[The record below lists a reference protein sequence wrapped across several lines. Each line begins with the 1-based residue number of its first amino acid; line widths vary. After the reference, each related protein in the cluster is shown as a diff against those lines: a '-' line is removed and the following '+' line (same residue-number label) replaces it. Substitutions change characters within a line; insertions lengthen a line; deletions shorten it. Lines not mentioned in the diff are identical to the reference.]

1 MFHASLP
8 LLGVSSN
15 SPFFLFRPY
24 YLSYGFG
31 KSLVYDKD
39 STWGTELDDT
49 VSDIWYEDGIRNLT
63 ATMSNSQTAKFWSSS
78 DGKKSPALRGTNE
91 DDTFEYHQWDI
102 LPWDYFVFFKVSRLV
117 PEDVQRVMNYNVDEL
132 EKSDVRVI
140 SNDPR
145 KSPNVYWLKKTGVF
159 VEPRNVLRDASEVA
173 VGCIV
178 LLFGLFLFAKKKRRS
193 PLINGGKLV
202 SPYRRIPQLLRRKQ
216 VHDHEK

>member
-1 MFHASLP
+1 M
-8 LLGVSSN
+8 
-15 SPFFLFRPY
+15 
-24 YLSYGFG
+24 
-31 KSLVYDKD
+31 VYDKD

-63 ATMSNSQTAKFWSSS
+63 ATMMSNSQTTKFWSSS
-78 DGKKSPALRGTNE
+78 SAADDGKKSSSAFRGSNEE

-102 LPWDYFVFFKVSRLV
+102 LPWDHFVFFKVSRLV
-117 PEDVQRVMNYNVDEL
+117 PEDVQSVMNYNADEL
-132 EKSDVRVI
+132 ARSDVRVI

-159 VEPRNVLRDASEVA
+159 VEPRNALRDASEVA

-178 LLFGLFLFAKKKRRS
+178 LFLGLFLFAKEKRRS
-193 PLINGGKLV
+193 PLINGRKYV
-202 SPYRRIPQLLRRKQ
+202 SPHRRIPQLLRRKQ